1 MTSKMECLN
10 LIPFCSEN
18 LAQDSPKTLQD
29 DPKTPQDGPRTL
41 PDFPKTPQDAPK
53 TPPRRP
59 QDAVKSTRNRSKRLP
74 EASRRRLG
82 SVWEASCSPEAPK
95 SCPELLQKP
104 RFGRISARFL
114 VDLGSICWHFYCIR
128 THSRLSPR
136 SAQELPI
143 PDRSAAPSR
152 KASSI

>member
-1 MTSKMECLN
+1 MSSKMECLN

-95 SCPELLQKP
+95 SCPELLQTSILKDFGKIFG
-104 RFGRISARFL
+104 RFGLDLLAFL
-114 VDLGSICWHFYCIR
+114 LHQNTQPPLAQKR
-128 THSRLSPR
+128 PRAAHSRQVGGTKP
-136 SAQELPI
+136 
-143 PDRSAAPSR
+143 
-152 KASSI
+152 